1 MLKLFSRILDIIK
14 KNDEFFIKLLSV
26 FLVLASLFLIF
37 DNYLNDK
44 IDDKIASNI
53 ERSSKS
59 IRPFLIFDENETRVY
74 DHGAYSNY
82 INEIKVEF
90 KMRNDSLKVIET
102 IIVYPKQYLQIAP
115 LLEPLGADRYDITS
129 INRHKFA
136 WVYTLNALQIYT
148 PGKSETKT
156 PNKFRLEILK

>member
-1 MLKLFSRILDIIK
+1 MLKLFSRIIDIIK

-26 FLVLASLFLIF
+26 SLVLASLFLIF

-59 IRPFLIFDENETRVY
+59 IRPFLIFDENEIPIY

-82 INEIKVEF
+82 IKDIKVEF
-90 KMRNDSLKVIET
+90 KIRNDSIKVIET

-115 LLEPLGADRYDITS
+115 LLEPLGADRYDITA
-129 INRHKFA
+129 IKRHKFS
-136 WVYTLNALQIYT
+136 WIYTLNALQTYSPAKFEI
-148 PGKSETKT
+148 KT